1 MKPLD
6 PRLLRRARAT
16 RPFLVTT
23 AGVAVVDTVLLVAQA
38 TAVAT
43 ALARVVEHHVTASAV
58 RGPAVVLLLTTLLRA
73 LLHWGDRAR
82 AQRAA
87 VLVSGQLRRDLLGRV
102 LDDGRP
108 RPPGG
113 VGVLATRGMDVL
125 EPYVTEHLT
134 ALVACAVVPV
144 LLLVRIA
151 VADPTSALLL
161 AVTLPL
167 VPLFLALVGRATGT
181 RAEASWTSV
190 RDLAAHLLDVV
201 QGLPTLRLFGRDQAQ
216 VETIDELGEQ
226 SRRSVMAGLRAAFL
240 SGVVLELLAS
250 LAVALVAV
258 SVGFRLVGGHIGLAT
273 AFLVLILTPE
283 CFGPLRRVGSSYHAA
298 IDGLTATGEALDI
311 LEEPGSPSGTRPLP
325 ERLDIRG
332 DHLGVARPGRGDERP
347 DDASLHVAPGEVVA
361 LVGPTGCGKSTL
373 IDVLR
378 GRVTPTRGTI
388 TVDGVPLADLDHAA
402 WTSALAW
409 VPQRPVLTADTVAAN
424 LVLGA
429 PAAGE
434 REIADVAASLGIAPL
449 LDRPARTLSAGE
461 RQRVALARAVL
472 RVRAGG
478 RLALLDEPS
487 SHLDTA
493 TEEAVVATVQQLAAL
508 GAAVVVVAH
517 RPALVAV
524 ADRVVTV
531 AGGAE
536 GVAAQDQPVDVA
548 PPPAALGSSAAT
560 SPPAPEAS
568 LSEDGDHGADDRPLH
583 WLAGRTRPLWARF
596 ALAVVAASGA
606 VLAGLGLLATS
617 GWLLARASQHPPVLA
632 LAAVAVVVRALAIGK
647 AVLRYGERLASH
659 DAVLRFGRRARTEL
673 YRNLTRMA
681 PSRLVRLGG
690 GQVLSRLVADLDD
703 LQLLLLRAALPP
715 LVALVAG
722 VAVIV
727 AAALVLPVAGALVA
741 AALVLA
747 GVLVPAIGVRLDR
760 RSGAAVATERAALA
774 VEVVDLTEA
783 AEELSAYGATGGRLA
798 RVEAIDGRLQHA
810 QQRSA
815 RSAGIADALG
825 LATAGLLATALL
837 LTGATASH
845 GGHLDVLLVPALVLV
860 GLSLGE
866 VTGGLPESA
875 RRAASLRA
883 VVGRLTEI
891 APDPTDLPEPAHPV
905 ELPTGPID
913 VAVRDLVLAW
923 PGDEAPVLDG
933 ATFSLAAG
941 SSTVLCGPSGA
952 GKSTLAAALVR
963 FLQPRSGSIRLG
975 GVDIEALRGDD
986 VRRLVGWCAQDAH
999 LFATDLARNLRVA
1012 APEATDEQLW
1022 DALTA
1027 VGLGPWARQ
1036 LPDGL
1041 ATMVGVRGS
1050 EVSGGEAQRLALARV
1065 LLADRPVVVL
1075 DEPTANL
1082 DPDTARE
1089 VMHDLLSAADGR
1101 TTLVITHR
1109 TEGTEQADHWLWLDH
1124 GRVVAGP
1131 PPEVPL
1137 SPGRESRPA
1146 PVGNDAPSAA
1156 PPPRQEHTAL
1166 R

>member
-1 MKPLD
+1 VKPLD

-23 AGVAVVDTVLLVAQA
+23 AGVAVVDTVLLVVQA

-43 ALARVVEHHVTASAV
+43 ALARVVEHHATAAAV
-58 RGPAVVLLLTTLLRA
+58 RGPAAVLLLTTLLRA

-113 VGVLATRGMDVL
+113 VGVLATRGMDAL

-144 LLLVRIA
+144 LLLARIA
-151 VADPTSALLL
+151 AADPTSAVLL

-216 VETIDELGEQ
+216 VETIDQLGEQ

-298 IDGLTATGEALDI
+298 IDGLTATAEALDI
-311 LEEPGSPSGTRPLP
+311 LDEPGSPSGTRPLP
-325 ERLDIRG
+325 DGLEVRC
-332 DHLGVARPGRGDERP
+332 DHVGVARHGRPGERP
-347 DDASLHVAPGEVVA
+347 DDASLRVAPGEVVA

-378 GRVTPTRGTI
+378 GRVTPSTGTT
-388 TVDGVPLADLDHAA
+388 TVGGVPLAELDHAA
-402 WTSALAW
+402 WTSAIAW

-434 REIADVAASLGIAPL
+434 QEVAEVAASLGIAPL

-487 SHLDTA
+487 SHLDAA

-517 RPALVAV
+517 RPALVAI

-531 AGGAE
+531 SGGAVE
-536 GVAAQDQPVDVA
+536 GAADPTSPVEVAPQPAALVTSGT
-548 PPPAALGSSAAT
+548 PPPATVAAT
-560 SPPAPEAS
+560 T
-568 LSEDGDHGADDRPLH
+568 GDPGPTADERPLT
-583 WLAGRTRPLWARF
+583 WLASRTRPLWARF
-596 ALAVVAASGA
+596 ALAVVAAGA
-606 VLAGLGLLATS
+606 ATLAGLGLLATS

-632 LAAVAVVVRALAIGK
+632 LASVAVVVRALAIGK

-659 DAVLRFGRRARTEL
+659 DAVLRFGKRVRTEL

-681 PSRLVRLGG
+681 PTRLVRLGG

-703 LQLLLLRAALPP
+703 VQLLMLRAALPP

-722 VAVIV
+722 VAVAV
-727 AAALVLPVAGALVA
+727 AALLVLPLAGALVA
-741 AALVLA
+741 VALVVA
-747 GVLVPAIGVRLDR
+747 GALVPAIGVRLDR
-760 RSGAAVATERAALA
+760 RSGATVATERAALA

-798 RVEAIDGRLQHA
+798 RVEAIDARLQHA

-825 LATAGLLATALL
+825 LATAGVLATALL
-837 LTGATASH
+837 LVGATASS

-860 GLSLGE
+860 GLALGE

-891 APDPTDLPEPAHPV
+891 APGPTDLTEPVHPV
-905 ELPTGPID
+905 EPPSGPID
-913 VAVRDLVLAW
+913 VAVRDLVLGW
-923 PGDEAPVLDG
+923 PGDEMPVLDG

-963 FLQPRSGSIRLG
+963 FLQPRAGSICLG
-975 GVDIEALRGDD
+975 GTDIESLRGDA

-999 LFATDLARNLRVA
+999 LFATDLAHNLRVA
-1012 APEATDEQLW
+1012 APEASDEQLW
-1022 DALTA
+1022 DVLAA
-1027 VGLGPWARQ
+1027 VGLGSWARQ

-1041 ATMVGVRGS
+1041 ATMVGVRGT

-1082 DPDTARE
+1082 DPDTARDL
-1089 VMHDLLSAADGR
+1089 MRDLLTAAGGR

-1109 TEGTEQADHWLWLDH
+1109 TEGTEQADHWLWLDD
-1124 GRVVAGP
+1124 GRVEAGAP
-1131 PPEVPL
+1131 PDELL
-1137 SPGRESRPA
+1137 SPGRAARPA
-1146 PVGNDAPSAA
+1146 PIGHDAPSAA
-1156 PPPRQEHTAL
+1156 PPPRREHTAL

>member
-1 MKPLD
+1 LPD
-6 PRLLRRARAT
+6 RLEVRC
-16 RPFLVTT
+16 
-23 AGVAVVDTVLLVAQA
+23 D
-38 TAVAT
+38 
-43 ALARVVEHHVTASAV
+43 HV
-58 RGPAVVLLLTTLLRA
+58 
-73 LLHWGDRAR
+73 
-82 AQRAA
+82 
-87 VLVSGQLRRDLLGRV
+87 
-102 LDDGRP
+102 
-108 RPPGG
+108 
-113 VGVLATRGMDVL
+113 
-125 EPYVTEHLT
+125 
-134 ALVACAVVPV
+134 
-144 LLLVRIA
+144 
-151 VADPTSALLL
+151 
-161 AVTLPL
+161 
-167 VPLFLALVGRATGT
+167 
-181 RAEASWTSV
+181 
-190 RDLAAHLLDVV
+190 
-201 QGLPTLRLFGRDQAQ
+201 
-216 VETIDELGEQ
+216 
-226 SRRSVMAGLRAAFL
+226 
-240 SGVVLELLAS
+240 
-250 LAVALVAV
+250 
-258 SVGFRLVGGHIGLAT
+258 
-273 AFLVLILTPE
+273 
-283 CFGPLRRVGSSYHAA
+283 
-298 IDGLTATGEALDI
+298 
-311 LEEPGSPSGTRPLP
+311 
-325 ERLDIRG
+325 
-332 DHLGVARPGRGDERP
+332 GVARPGRAGERP
-347 DDASLHVAPGEVVA
+347 DDASLHVASGEVVA

-378 GRVTPTRGTI
+378 GRVTPTTGTT
-388 TVDGVPLADLDHAA
+388 TVGGVPLAELDHAA
-402 WTSALAW
+402 WTSAIAW

-429 PAAGE
+429 PAAGD
-434 REIADVAASLGIAPL
+434 REVAEVAASLGIAPL

-487 SHLDTA
+487 SHLDAA

-517 RPALVAV
+517 RPALVAI

-531 AGGAE
+531 SGGGAE
-536 GVAAQDQPVDVA
+536 AAVDPASPVEVA
-548 PPPAALGSSAAT
+548 PPSDPVSPATPPPATVAAT
-560 SPPAPEAS
+560 T
-568 LSEDGDHGADDRPLH
+568 GDPVPTADERPLT
-583 WLAGRTRPLWARF
+583 WLASRTRPLWARF
-596 ALAVVAASGA
+596 ALAVVAASA
-606 VLAGLGLLATS
+606 ATLAGLGLLATS

-632 LAAVAVVVRALAIGK
+632 LASVAVVVRALAIGK

-659 DAVLRFGRRARTEL
+659 DAVLRFGKRVRTEL

-703 LQLLLLRAALPP
+703 VQLLVLRAALPP

-722 VAVIV
+722 VAVAV
-727 AAALVLPVAGALVA
+727 AALLVLPVAGALVA
-741 AALVLA
+741 VALVVA
-747 GVLVPAIGVRLDR
+747 GALVPAVGVRLDR
-760 RSGAAVATERAALA
+760 RSGATVATERAALA

-798 RVEAIDGRLQHA
+798 RVEAIDARLQHA

-825 LATAGLLATALL
+825 LATAGVLATALL
-837 LTGATASH
+837 LVGAAASSS
-845 GGHLDVLLVPALVLV
+845 GHLDALLVPALVLV
-860 GLSLGE
+860 GLALGE

-891 APDPTDLPEPAHPV
+891 APGPTDLTEPLHPV
-905 ELPTGPID
+905 EPPSGPID

-923 PGDEAPVLDG
+923 PGDELPVLDG
-933 ATFSLAAG
+933 ASFSLAAG

-963 FLQPRSGSIRLG
+963 FLQPRAGSICLDG
-975 GVDIEALRGDD
+975 TDIESLRGDD

-1012 APEATDEQLW
+1012 APEASDEQLW
-1022 DALTA
+1022 DVLAS
-1027 VGLGPWARQ
+1027 VGLESWARQ

-1041 ATMVGVRGS
+1041 ATMVGIRGT

-1082 DPDTARE
+1082 DPDTARDL
-1089 VMHDLLSAADGR
+1089 MRDLLTAADGR

-1124 GRVVAGP
+1124 GRVEAGDP
-1131 PPEVPL
+1131 PDEQL
-1137 SPGRESRPA
+1137 SPGRAARRA
-1146 PVGNDAPSAA
+1146 PIGHDAPSAA
-1156 PPPRQEHTAL
+1156 PPPRREHTAL